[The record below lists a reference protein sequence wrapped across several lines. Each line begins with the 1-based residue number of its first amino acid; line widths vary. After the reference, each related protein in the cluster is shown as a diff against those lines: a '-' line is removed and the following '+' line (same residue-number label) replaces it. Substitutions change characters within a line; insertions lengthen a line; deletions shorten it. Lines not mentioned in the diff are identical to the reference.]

1 MTRELK
7 LWRAIQFSLLGI
19 QIGLLVGIIMTPA
32 DENWKFLIPII
43 GIAALLV
50 SIKYDESDES
60 EG

>member
-1 MTRELK
+1 
-7 LWRAIQFSLLGI
+7 
-19 QIGLLVGIIMTPA
+19 MTPA